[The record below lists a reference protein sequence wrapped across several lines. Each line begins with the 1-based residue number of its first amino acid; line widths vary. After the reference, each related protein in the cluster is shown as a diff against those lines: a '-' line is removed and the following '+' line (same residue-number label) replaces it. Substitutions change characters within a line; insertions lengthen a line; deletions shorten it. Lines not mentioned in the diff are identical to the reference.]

1 LQAKLSSAGEALQ
14 STHVEPATI
23 IRQVSDWPGV
33 EDRPAREALLQALAQ
48 AVRIWQAHG
57 LSCAEGVVPRFAGK
71 EEARAVE
78 VLSEAIQAPE
88 QQQALSLILGK
99 CLSGL
104 VHSTLVAL
112 DGGSGAPTLDLRTA
126 EEGKSLGV
134 ALHEEWP
141 DFDPGQAIN
150 GEAWRLPRRL
160 P

>member
-1 LQAKLSSAGEALQ
+1 
-14 STHVEPATI
+14 
-23 IRQVSDWPGV
+23 V

-48 AVRIWQAHG
+48 AVRTWQRHG
-57 LSCAEGVVPRFAGK
+57 LSCAEGVVPPFAGK
-71 EEARAVE
+71 DEARVVE
-78 VLSEAIQAPE
+78 LLSEAIRTPE
-88 QQQALSLILGK
+88 QQHALRLILGK

-112 DGGSGAPTLDLRTA
+112 DGGGSSPTLDLRTA

-141 DFDPGQAIN
+141 DFDPEGATN
-150 GEAWRLPRRL
+150 GEPWQLPRRL